1 MYPADPSPIT
11 VEKSGPPTVA
21 PLMEETVRLEP
32 LKAPVIIEEKVPNSA
47 TVSVEN
53 VLVPLLK
60 FASEERSC
68 EEEMKPADPRPAT
81 VLMIALLKKLLVL
94 LVKIAAV
101 ETPARF

>member
-21 PLMEETVRLEP
+21 PLMEETVRLDP
-32 LKAPVIIEEKVPNSA
+32 LKRPVIIEEKVPNSA

-60 FASEERSC
+60 FAKEDMS
-68 EEEMKPADPRPAT
+68 
-81 VLMIALLKKLLVL
+81 
-94 LVKIAAV
+94 
-101 ETPARF
+101 